1 MREFNLRILTPDGP
15 AFEGMVES
23 VIVRSTEGDVC
34 FLYGHIDYVT
44 TIEYGRVKI
53 RQNGV
58 DRYAACMGGFASV
71 ADGEVRIVATT
82 FEYADE
88 IDVKRAETAKKKA
101 QERLEKAQ
109 SDKEMRLAEIKLS
122 RALNRLTVAKL
133 KEI

>member
-23 VIVRSTEGDVC
+23 VIVRSIEGDVC
-34 FLYGHIDYVT
+34 FLYGHMDYVT

-53 RQNGV
+53 RQNGT

-71 ADGEVRIVATT
+71 AGGEVRIVATT

-88 IDVKRAETAKKKA
+88 IDVERAEIARRKA
-101 QERLEKAQ
+101 QDRLDKAK

-122 RALNRLTVAKL
+122 RALNRISVSKL
-133 KEI
+133 K